1 MTIGELNHKV
11 PFIDWVNYINNIIAI
26 PEIIVTEADLVD
38 VIPKFLINLETLL
51 QKTPKRVL
59 ANYIMTVSIVSIT
72 HTLNKKVKD
81 REFSLIQK
89 LFGTTALT
97 PRWKE
102 CISIATEKL
111 KVATAALYSRKYFDE
126 ESKKNVETISTN
138 LHKQFVKMLQEVD
151 WMDSDTKE
159 KALAKAQAIEFH
171 IAYPKELLDDKILE
185 DHYAN
190 LNFSE
195 NYTQYI
201 LNIQKSVYDNM
212 YKSLTK
218 PIERSNWKE
227 HSVSH
232 DVNAYY
238 HFNENSIVLPA
249 GILQGVMFNKD
260 RPNYMNYAG
269 IGFVAGHEMTHGFD
283 DTGKQVNKEG
293 YLENWWSI
301 DTEKLYEKKTQCII
315 DQYSA
320 YHSSKAQ
327 LNLNGI
333 ITQSEN
339 IADNGGIKI
348 AYEAYQEWVK
358 QNGPEECLPNLN
370 YTPNQLF
377 WISLANAW
385 CAKERVEQLRSIIL
399 TKSHPPSKFRIYGI
413 MANSKY
419 FINDFNCPVESK
431 MNAPKKCTFW

>member
-1 MTIGELNHKV
+1 
-11 PFIDWVNYINNIIAI
+11 
-26 PEIIVTEADLVD
+26 
-38 VIPKFLINLETLL
+38 
-51 QKTPKRVL
+51 
-59 ANYIMTVSIVSIT
+59 
-72 HTLNKKVKD
+72 
-81 REFSLIQK
+81 
-89 LFGTTALT
+89 
-97 PRWKE
+97 
-102 CISIATEKL
+102 
-111 KVATAALYSRKYFDE
+111 
-126 ESKKNVETISTN
+126 
-138 LHKQFVKMLQEVD
+138 
-151 WMDSDTKE
+151 
-159 KALAKAQAIEFH
+159 
-171 IAYPKELLDDKILE
+171 
-185 DHYAN
+185 
-190 LNFSE
+190 
-195 NYTQYI
+195 
-201 LNIQKSVYDNM
+201 
-212 YKSLTK
+212 
-218 PIERSNWKE
+218 
-227 HSVSH
+227 
-232 DVNAYY
+232 
-238 HFNENSIVLPA
+238 
-249 GILQGVMFNKD
+249 MFNKD

-283 DTGKQVNKEG
+283 DTGKQISKEG
-293 YLENWWSI
+293 QLENWWSV
-301 DTEKLYEKKTQCII
+301 DTEKLYAEKTQCII